1 MWTKLFSRSEIN
13 YALSNTL
20 CPYFIIIFK
29 IKLHHLICYKTQ
41 SVPELS
47 AVQKYNSPVAHRVS
61 QLVRIKT
68 ARYWTVFLL
77 IFNILFSQI
86 AVLLHV
92 FIRHIWPLISSFFW
106 GCILQH
112 VFCILRYCQVKG
124 IHLWKSI
131 SRMLLCLSF
140 LPETQV
146 SQRSSRCHATA
157 SISRSGHHKTTKEP
171 VWHVTLA
178 VLELCVSSA

>member
-29 IKLHHLICYKTQ
+29 IKLHNLICYKTQ

-61 QLVRIKT
+61 QLVRTKT
-68 ARYWTVFLL
+68 QNNAVSNARYWTVFLL
-77 IFNILFSQI
+77 IFNMLFSQI

-92 FIRHIWPLISSFFW
+92 FIRHIWPLISSFFL
-106 GCILQH
+106 GGGGDLYFATCLLHFKILSGERNSS
-112 VFCILRYCQVKG
+112 LKK
-124 IHLWKSI
+124 HLKNAA
-131 SRMLLCLSF
+131 LSF
-140 LPETQV
+140 I
-146 SQRSSRCHATA
+146 SARATSLTA
-157 SISRSGHHKTTKEP
+157 EF
-171 VWHVTLA
+171 
-178 VLELCVSSA
+178 

>member
-20 CPYFIIIFK
+20 CPYFIIFK

-77 IFNILFSQI
+77 IFNMLSTQI
-86 AVLLHV
+86 AVLLYV
-92 FIRHIWPLISSFFW
+92 FIRHILPLISSFFL
-106 GCILQH
+106 GGGVYFATCLLHFKILSGERNSS
-112 VFCILRYCQVKG
+112 LKK
-124 IHLWKSI
+124 HLKNAA
-131 SRMLLCLSF
+131 LSF
-140 LPETQV
+140 ISSVATSLTAEFKMPCHGQYFQV
-146 SQRSSRCHATA
+146 WTPQNY
-157 SISRSGHHKTTKEP
+157 
-171 VWHVTLA
+171 
-178 VLELCVSSA
+178 